1 MKIIQVRNTLAVMNA
16 QYRKRNIIHFPFEVE
31 RLYDSAI
38 VIRKHELGR
47 IQDTYQKL
55 SRELSEY
62 DNDVIVYY
70 ADNEADTPV
79 IIRKIT
85 FEHLKN
91 GQYYEEKIPRFCA

>member
-1 MKIIQVRNTLAVMNA
+1 MKITQVQNTLAVMNA
-16 QYRKRNIIHFPFEVE
+16 QHGKRNIIRFPFEVE
-31 RLYDSAI
+31 RLYERAI

-47 IQDTYQKL
+47 TQDTYQKL
-55 SRELSEY
+55 SQDLSGY

-79 IIRKIT
+79 IIREIT
-85 FEHLKN
+85 LEHLKN